1 VSFTIVEGPDLRE
14 WYSKHIVA
22 GMGFQQV
29 STSPKPVHVLHGL
42 LDQLYTGQRMTRLIE
57 DLAAR
62 SNGLWK
68 VSQDEI
74 RVRHSKAIHL
84 PQGES
89 DLDELRYGLAAV
101 VASDDAFFRGFPSS
115 QVAHIGMIGKDRTD
129 GGIGRLAASIIG
141 NDPESRAL
149 AQAMLDRLRS
159 PQPNPHWPLQR
170 TLIDESAS
178 EMWGLDDPID
188 LPDLAR
194 QPGGAAPL
202 FGEATCLLRRALS
215 LVTEC
220 DSLFGLEVLSV
231 AATWVSLL
239 VYAQAPQL
247 VLHGSLHPIV
257 VECADP
263 GQLTTVRDASAEQLN
278 QLHAGFQE
286 WVADLMIESSVQD
299 FGSDR
304 IIDHQAIHYLRTHT
318 AYKLAGG
325 KSPDK
330 FDVDAIYDAYNT
342 DSDRS
347 EVESLGMAL
356 KDALILEMGDK
367 NKDWFN
373 AVGRNCGFVGPRR
386 GRMPRA
392 RCEVA
397 FLPVLLLAGLP
408 DEPVE
413 SIAMADWLD
422 NLFSRFGLV
431 LGPLHSA
438 MAAMDPRPSE
448 SDMTANQ
455 SELAHLLTGVG
466 LAQQFSDGVTE
477 VLDPRRLWKV
487 R

>member
-1 VSFTIVEGPDLRE
+1 MVEGPDLRD
-14 WYSKHIVA
+14 WYSKQIVA

-74 RVRHSKAIHL
+74 RARHAKAVLL
-84 PQGES
+84 PQGEN

-101 VASDDAFFRGFPSS
+101 VASDDAFFHGFPSS

-129 GGIGRLAASIIG
+129 GGIGRLGASIIG
-141 NDPESRAL
+141 NDAECRAL
-149 AQAMLDRLRS
+149 AQTMLDRLRS

-178 EMWGLDDPID
+178 ESWSLDDPVE
-188 LPDLAR
+188 LPGLASTH
-194 QPGGAAPL
+194 QAAPL
-202 FGEATCLLRRALS
+202 FAESARLLRRALS

-239 VYAQAPQL
+239 VYTQAPQL
-247 VLHGSLHPIV
+247 ILRGSLHPIV

-278 QLHAGFQE
+278 QLHAGFQA
-286 WVADLMIESSVQD
+286 WVADLMIKSCIQD

-304 IIDHQAIHYLRTHT
+304 ISEHQAIHYLRSHT
-318 AYKLAGG
+318 AYKLSGG
-325 KSPDK
+325 KTPDK
-330 FDVDAIYDAYNT
+330 FGLDAIFDAYRT
-342 DSDRS
+342 DRDRS

-356 KDALILEMGDK
+356 KDALLLEMGDK

-392 RCEVA
+392 RCEVT

-413 SIAMADWLD
+413 SLPMADWLE
-422 NLFSRFGLV
+422 NLYSRFGIV
-431 LGPLHSA
+431 VGPLHSA

-455 SELAHLLTGVG
+455 SELAHLMAGVG

-477 VLDPRRLWKV
+477 VLDPRCLWKV
-487 R
+487 T